1 MSLLATNSS
10 SSRSEG
16 RLLSL
21 ILALAVLITL
31 APVARLFLEGVT
43 AGGGGLNLRF
53 FAEVLAKP
61 ATQSALRHSLVT
73 AGLGTALSVVIG
85 SVFAFLVALTDL
97 RRKGALVFCLM
108 IPMMIPPQ
116 ITALSWTQIM
126 GPSSVFLK
134 TLGLAPPLGAPQPLY
149 SAGGIILLLGIQH
162 TSIIFLTLRAGLR
175 TIPQEVVE
183 AARISGAGGLRIW
196 AQIVLPLTLPSL
208 MAGVAI
214 TFVTALGNFGIPAM
228 LGIPAGYA
236 TLPTLI
242 YQRLAGMGTTVLAEV
257 AVLAILIGVVAIAG
271 ILLQRFCQRRQ
282 RVHLVGSTGRP
293 LAIPLGPAR
302 LPVEITLWTVIAAI
316 LLLPMAGL
324 LATSLVPA
332 YGVPLRLD
340 TISLEGWY
348 EALFRQPVTRRA
360 FVNSFGLSLS
370 AAALLMALCL
380 PLAWLMERHKTRL
393 SRAFDSL
400 LDLPYALPGVVLAIA
415 MILLLINLPFTERTL
430 YGTIWIIFLAYL
442 ARFFAVMFRP
452 VQSSLQQLDPAM
464 NEAAQSVGAP
474 LRRRLRDIILPLSA
488 PSAAA
493 GAILVFLTAFNELTV
508 SALLWSS
515 GTETLGVV
523 IFNLD
528 DSGET
533 VMASA
538 VAMTIVCVVLFLMA
552 VIQFTSRHL
561 PKGVV
566 PWQS

>member
-1 MSLLATNSS
+1 MTRAIAYPS

-16 RLLSL
+16 RLLTL
-21 ILALAVLITL
+21 VLGLAILVTL
-31 APVARLFLEGVT
+31 APVARLFHEGLT
-43 AGGGGLNLRF
+43 AGGGLNPGFL
-53 FAEVLAKP
+53 AEVLAKP
-61 ATQSALRHSLVT
+61 ATRSALWHSLVT
-73 AGLGTALSVVIG
+73 AGLGTLISVLIG
-85 SVFAFLVALTDL
+85 GVFAFLVALTDL
-97 RRKGALVFCLM
+97 RRKAALVFCLM

-116 ITALSWTQIM
+116 ITALSWTQVM

-149 SAGGIILLLGIQH
+149 SPGGIILLLGIQH

-175 TIPQEVVE
+175 AIPQDAVE
-183 AARISGAGGLRIW
+183 AARISGARGLRIW
-196 AQIVLPLTLPSL
+196 WQVVLPLTLPSL
-208 MAGVAI
+208 LGGIAI

-242 YQRLAGMGTTVLAEV
+242 YQRLAGLGTAVLAEV
-257 AVLAILIGVVAIAG
+257 AVLAMLIGAVAIAG
-271 ILLQRFCQRRQ
+271 ILLQRFFQRRQ
-282 RVHLVGSTGRP
+282 RLHLTGSGGRA
-293 LAIPLGPAR
+293 LMIPLGRAR
-302 LPVEITLWTVIAAI
+302 LPVEIALWLVIAAI
-316 LLLPMAGL
+316 LVLPMAGL

-340 TISLEGWY
+340 TLSLDGWH
-348 EALFRQPVTRRA
+348 EALFRQPATRRA
-360 FVNSFGLSLS
+360 FVNSFLLSAG

-380 PLAWLMERHKTRL
+380 PLAWLMERHKTRAGQL
-393 SRAFDSL
+393 FDSL

-415 MILLLINLPFTERTL
+415 MILLLINLPFTEATL

-442 ARFFAVMFRP
+442 ARFLAVMFRP
-452 VQSSLQQLDPAM
+452 VQSSLRQLDPAM
-464 NEAAQSVGAP
+464 DEAARAVGAP
-474 LRRRLRDIILPLSA
+474 LWRRLRDIILPLSA
-488 PSAAA
+488 PAAAA

-538 VAMTIVCVVLFLMA
+538 VAMTIVLVVMFLMA
-552 VIQFTSRHL
+552 VIQLTSRHL

>member
-1 MSLLATNSS
+1 MSSLAAYSS

-21 ILALAVLITL
+21 ILVLAVVLTL
-31 APVARLFLEGVT
+31 APVVRLFVAGLT
-43 AGGGGLNLRF
+43 AGDQLNFGF
-53 FAEVLAKP
+53 FAEVLQKP
-61 ATQSALRHSLVT
+61 ATLSALKHSLVT
-73 AGLGTALSVVIG
+73 AGLGTALSLLIG
-85 SVFAFLVALTDL
+85 GCFAFLVALTDL

-149 SAGGIILLLGIQH
+149 SPAGIILLLGIQH

-175 TIPQEVVE
+175 AIPQDVVE
-183 AARISGAGGLRIW
+183 AARVSGAKGFRIW
-196 AQIVLPLTLPSL
+196 AQVVLPLTLPSL
-208 MAGVAI
+208 LAGVAI

-257 AVLAILIGVVAIAG
+257 AVLATLIGVVAIAG
-271 ILLQRFCQRRQ
+271 ILLQRFCQSRQ
-282 RVHLVGSTGRP
+282 RVHLVGGSGRA
-293 LAIPLGPAR
+293 LSIPLGKAR
-302 LPVEITLWTVIAAI
+302 LPIEIALWSVIATI
-316 LLLPMAGL
+316 LVLPMAGL

-340 TISLEGWY
+340 TLSFEGWH
-348 EALFRQPVTRRA
+348 EALFRQPVTQRA
-360 FVNSFGLSLS
+360 FVNSFGLSLG

-393 SRAFDSL
+393 GRVFDSL

-415 MILLLINLPFTERTL
+415 MILLLINLPFTDVTL

-452 VQSSLQQLDPAM
+452 VQSSLRQLDPAM
-464 NEAAQSVGAP
+464 DEAAQAVGAP
-474 LRRRLRDIILPLSA
+474 LWRRLRDIILPLSA

-538 VAMTIVCVVLFLMA
+538 VAMTIVFVVMILMA
-552 VIQFTSRHL
+552 VIQATSRHL